1 MKKIIR
7 LTESDLTRIVRR
19 TLNEMEDF
27 TKDIAKDL
35 YSKLPRKNF
44 TTEDFIEYMKD
55 KKAPMSV
62 ITDVLEHLKKMG
74 FPFSKVIEKSKENIK
89 NNRDKKM
96 TKSKNKKMVTKEDLN
111 DYLIECEC
119 DIFMDGPFI
128 YNNEEW
134 EIFGKMFIKRIEE
147 KYDIKVKFNEDWYE
161 NIWNTIPES
170 ITDDVVDLGLEAL
183 ADWINKYDIECD
195 LN

>member
-1 MKKIIR
+1 M
-7 LTESDLTRIVRR
+7 S
-19 TLNEMEDF
+19 EDF

-35 YSKLPRKNF
+35 YSKLPRENF
-44 TTEDFIEYMKD
+44 TTDDFIEYMKD

-74 FPFSKVIEKSKENIK
+74 FPFSKVIEKSKETFN

-96 TKSKNKKMVTKEDLN
+96 VTREDLN
-111 DYLIECEC
+111 DYLIEHEC

-134 EIFGKMFIKRIEE
+134 EIFGKLFIKKIEE
-147 KYDIKVKFNEDWYE
+147 KYDIKVKFNEEWYE
-161 NIWNTIPES
+161 NIWNTLPTD
-170 ITDDVVDLGLEAL
+170 ITDDVVDLGLDAL
-183 ADWINKYDIECD
+183 AEWINKYDIECD